1 MSDEYEW
8 VLELPWLP
16 EDWNTYI
23 RSERSSKYL
32 AAKIKASD
40 KNAIAYLT
48 RFKPPYTGGYP
59 CQIVAVAS
67 FKNTRRDLDNLRLKG
82 IIDGLVEAGKL
93 ENDNINHIQQIT
105 IKGIK
110 SDKDTLTIT
119 IKPLKTP

>member
-1 MSDEYEW
+1 M
-8 VLELPWLP
+8 LELPWIP
-16 EDWNTYI
+16 EDWNSYI

-40 KNAIAYLT
+40 KNAIADLT

-59 CQIVAVAS
+59 CEILATVT

-93 ENDNINHIQQIT
+93 ENDNLNHIQKIT
-105 IKGIK
+105 IKGTPGH
-110 SDKDTLTIT
+110 KDTLTIT

>member
-1 MSDEYEW
+1 MPDEYEW

-32 AAKIKASD
+32 AAKIKESD
-40 KNAIAYLT
+40 KNAIAHLT

-59 CQIVAVAS
+59 CKIMAVAS
-67 FKNTRRDLDNLRLKG
+67 FKNLRRDLDNLRLKG
-82 IIDGLVEAGKL
+82 IIDGLVGAGKL
-93 ENDNINHIQQIT
+93 ENDNLNHIQRIT
-105 IKGIK
+105 ITGVKG
-110 SDKDTLTIT
+110 DKDTLTIT